1 MQDLKDRVVMRVTR
15 YERRLACTS
24 WANKTLE
31 VRKDDLILFI
41 Y

>member
-1 MQDLKDRVVMRVTR
+1 MQDLKEGAVIRVTR

-31 VRKDDLILFI
+31 VRKDDLIFFI